1 MNSIERAKELLQNIK
16 SKSRSNFDKVAQ
28 IEFKQQ
34 HFQQQSL
41 IQSKSENLNSIFI
54 NDKQYPYQTII
65 QQQKRLASQFTDLM
79 KQLYDIEQLFRNGLE
94 ENCLVQGLIGLQNL
108 GTYMIKEFEILK
120 KLQKPKQNIQTNT
133 MNKEC
138 IELQKIY
145 DEKMRIEFIQI
156 LLFIKQK
163 VQNEKIKHMKE
174 AIYNNDILIYDYG
187 NIKKINQINQK
198 LQIDGPI
205 IQNQLQDR
213 LINIKQMLKQKYQ
226 LLLREKQQLID
237 KSQQQELIQHSF
249 TLQNLQKIENRAST
263 VKTFIAEEYQIL
275 NQSLQ
280 QIKLIGIDFIYN
292 SINENKNIIEYEKQ
306 QTKPLTYLES
316 NSELGQIVKS
326 QNNIIDIEK
335 IMKQIKT
342 WCKHSKIIQYYDD
355 CSSYN
360 LIQQCIDQLKS
371 KKIFKIKE
379 LDELRQL
386 FMQIQK
392 L

>member
-1 MNSIERAKELLQNIK
+1 MNSIDRAKELLHAIK
-16 SKSRSNFDKVAQ
+16 SKQQSNFDKVAQ
-28 IEFKQQ
+28 IEFKQINY
-34 HFQQQSL
+34 QQL
-41 IQSKSENLNSIFI
+41 NHIQTKSENLNSIQI
-54 NDKQYPYQTII
+54 NDEQYQYQTII
-65 QQQKRLASQFTDLM
+65 QQQKKLANHFSNLM
-79 KQLYDIEQLFRNGLE
+79 KLFYDIEQLFRNGLE

-120 KLQKPKQNIQTNT
+120 KLQKPKQNQQTNHVNT
-133 MNKEC
+133 DC
-138 IELQKIY
+138 LELQKIY
-145 DEKMRIEFIQI
+145 DEKMRIELIQI

-174 AIYNNDILIYDYG
+174 SIYNNDILIYDYG

-205 IQNQLQDR
+205 IQNQIQDR
-213 LINIKQMLKQKYQ
+213 LMNIKQMLKQKYL
-226 LLLREKQQLID
+226 LLLRDKQQLID
-237 KSQQQELIQHSF
+237 KSQQQELIQHAQ
-249 TLQNLQKIENRAST
+249 TLQNLQKIEYRASN
-263 VKTFIAEEYQIL
+263 VKNFIAEEYQIL

-292 SINENKNIIEYEKQ
+292 SINENRNIIEYEKQ

-326 QNNIIDIEK
+326 QNNIVDIEK
-335 IMKQIKT
+335 LMKQIKT
-342 WCKHSKIIQYYDD
+342 WCKHSKIIQYHDD
-355 CSSYN
+355 CSNYN
-360 LIQQCIDQLKS
+360 LVQQCIDQLKG
-371 KKIFKIKE
+371 KKMIRIKE
-379 LDELRQL
+379 LDDLRQL

>member
-1 MNSIERAKELLQNIK
+1 MNSIERARELLQSIK
-16 SKSRSNFDKVAQ
+16 SKSRSNFEKVAQ

-34 HFQQQSL
+34 HFQQPSL

-54 NDKQYPYQTII
+54 NDKQYPYQNII
-65 QQQKRLASQFTDLM
+65 QQQKRLASQFQDLM
-79 KQLYDIEQLFRNGLE
+79 KQLYDVEQLFRNGLE

-120 KLQKPKQNIQTNT
+120 KLQKPKQNAQTT
-133 MNKEC
+133 PVNKEC
-138 IELQKIY
+138 MELEKIY
-145 DEKMRIEFIQI
+145 DEKMRIELIQI

-163 VQNEKIKHMKE
+163 VQSEKIKHMKE
-174 AIYNNDILIYDYG
+174 AIYNNEILIYDYG

-237 KSQQQELIQHSF
+237 KSQQQELIQHAF
-249 TLQNLQKIENRAST
+249 TLQNLQKIEQRAST
-263 VKTFIAEEYQIL
+263 VKKFIAEEYQIL

-335 IMKQIKT
+335 LIKQIKT

-360 LIQQCIDQLKS
+360 LIQQCFEQIKA
-371 KKIFKIKE
+371 KKTFKIKE